1 MSTEK
6 KLYTLSQLTTSLEN
20 FILKHFGMT
29 HYWVVAEIA
38 KINQKGGHYYLE
50 LADSENGRTT
60 SQISATIWASAY
72 RGMREQ
78 MGEDLKAILQPGNKV
93 LFQMRIEY
101 HKIYGLKLNVL
112 DVDPSFSHGEIE
124 RKKQETIEK
133 LKKEG
138 LFHQQKELYL
148 PVLSKRIALIG
159 SPGTSGYRDFMNE
172 LLKNKIYRNFKV
184 KEFPASVQG
193 DKAATELIEALKEAR
208 QYDVDVIVMV
218 RGGGSKMDLN
228 VFNDY
233 ELSKEI
239 CLTEVPVVVGIGHET
254 DEVVAD
260 LVCRQRCITPTAAAK
275 FLYLQIGVFSG
286 ELQKSFDALLNLSLG
301 MLSGSKDEFNHLN
314 KYLLHFSK
322 QLVLESLVE
331 LNEESHRL
339 QMRFM
344 DLIHSENAQLDLQ
357 LNKIARQAVH
367 RLNMEKESELPN
379 KLELIQRMSVNHLQ
393 QKQLELKGLEDL
405 LSMLDPKRLL
415 ENGYTISTIDD
426 VDLYEIS
433 TNLLGKEMKTLTT
446 HSLITS
452 KITDTQKK

>member
-1 MSTEK
+1 
-6 KLYTLSQLTTSLEN
+6 
-20 FILKHFGMT
+20 
-29 HYWVVAEIA
+29 
-38 KINQKGGHYYLE
+38 
-50 LADSENGRTT
+50 
-60 SQISATIWASAY
+60 
-72 RGMREQ
+72 
-78 MGEDLKAILQPGNKV
+78 
-93 LFQMRIEY
+93 
-101 HKIYGLKLNVL
+101 
-112 DVDPSFSHGEIE
+112 
-124 RKKQETIEK
+124 
-133 LKKEG
+133 
-138 LFHQQKELYL
+138 
-148 PVLSKRIALIG
+148 
-159 SPGTSGYRDFMNE
+159 
-172 LLKNKIYRNFKV
+172 
-184 KEFPASVQG
+184 
-193 DKAATELIEALKEAR
+193 
-208 QYDVDVIVMV
+208 
-218 RGGGSKMDLN
+218 
-228 VFNDY
+228 
-233 ELSKEI
+233 
-239 CLTEVPVVVGIGHET
+239 
-254 DEVVAD
+254 
-260 LVCRQRCITPTAAAK
+260 
-275 FLYLQIGVFSG
+275 
-286 ELQKSFDALLNLSLG
+286 

-426 VDLYEIS
+426 VDLYEVS